1 MTQRF
6 AIGPRETATLNTDGI
21 REQFLIENIFT
32 AGEIELTY
40 THYDR
45 MIVGGAQPTAAAL
58 TLPCP
63 ESLKAN
69 FFLER
74 RELGALNV
82 GGAGTVTVD
91 GTVHELGN
99 QDCIY
104 VGMGAKEVQFASADA
119 AQPAKFYL
127 LSAPAHHA
135 HPTTVRTQAEATPVQ
150 MGAMETANERT
161 IYKYIYQEG
170 IQSCQL
176 VMGLTQLKAGS
187 VWNTMPSHTHDRR
200 MEAYLYFN
208 MNQGQRVL
216 HLLGEPTETRP
227 LWVSNEQA
235 ILSPP
240 WSIHTGCGTAA
251 YAFIWGMAGE
261 NREYTDMDAVPLD
274 TLR

>member
-6 AIGPRETATLNTDGI
+6 AIGPRETATLTTSGL
-21 REQFLIENIFT
+21 REHFLIDSLFVP
-32 AGEIELTY
+32 GEITLTY

-45 MIVGGAQPTAAAL
+45 MIVGGAQPAEAPLA
-58 TLPCP
+58 LPCP
-63 ESLKAN
+63 ESLKAEY
-69 FFLER
+69 FLER

-82 GGAGTVTVD
+82 GGTGTVTVD
-91 GTVHELGN
+91 GTVYELGN
-99 QDCIY
+99 QDCLY
-104 VGMGAKEVQFASADA
+104 VGLGSKEVTFASADA

-135 HPTTVRTQAEATPVQ
+135 HPTTRRTQAEATPVE
-150 MGAMETANERT
+150 MGDAETANRRT
-161 IYKYIYQEG
+161 IYKYIYAEG

-176 VMGLTQLKAGS
+176 VMGLTQLRPGN

-208 MNQGQRVL
+208 LPASQRVL
-216 HLLGEPTETRP
+216 HMLGEPTETRP

-235 ILSPP
+235 VLSPP
-240 WSIHTGCGTAA
+240 WSIHTGCGTSA

-261 NREYTDMDAVPLD
+261 NREYTDMDAVPLEA
-274 TLR
+274 LR

>member
-1 MTQRF
+1 MKTRF
-6 AIGPRETATLNTDGI
+6 AIGPRETATLNTSGL
-21 REQFLIENIFT
+21 REHFLIENIFA

-45 MIVGGAQPTAAAL
+45 MIVGGAQPAGTAL
-58 TLPCP
+58 SLPCP
-63 ESLKAN
+63 ESLKAD

-91 GTVHELGN
+91 GTVYELGN
-99 QDCIY
+99 QDCLY
-104 VGMGAKEVQFASADA
+104 VGMGAQEVAFASRDA
-119 AQPAKFYL
+119 ANPAKFYL

-135 HPTTVRTQAEATPVQ
+135 YPTTLRTQAEATPVE
-150 MGAMETANERT
+150 MGATETANRRT
-161 IYKYIYQEG
+161 IYKYIYAEG
-170 IQSCQL
+170 IQSCQA
-176 VMGLTQLKAGS
+176 VMGLTQLQPGS

-208 MNQGQRVL
+208 LPEGQRVL
-216 HLLGEPTETRP
+216 HMLGEPTETRP

-240 WSIHTGCGTAA
+240 WSIHTGCGTSA

-274 TLR
+274 ALR

>member
-6 AIGPRETATLNTDGI
+6 AIGPRETATLNTSGI
-21 REQFLIENIFT
+21 REHFLIENLFA
-32 AGEIELTY
+32 AGEIQLTY

-45 MIVGGAQPTAAAL
+45 MIVGGAQPNGQAL
-58 TLPCP
+58 SLPCP
-63 ESLKAN
+63 ESLKAGY
-69 FFLER
+69 FLER
-74 RELGALNV
+74 RELGVLNV
-82 GGAGTVTVD
+82 GGPGQVRVGNDTY
-91 GTVHELGN
+91 ELGN
-99 QDCIY
+99 QDCLY
-104 VGMGAKEVQFASADA
+104 VGMGTADVRFTSHDA
-119 AQPAKFYL
+119 ANPAKYYL

-135 HPTTVRTQAEATPVQ
+135 HPTTLRTQAQATPVE
-150 MGAMETANERT
+150 MGATETANRRT
-161 IYKYIYQEG
+161 IYKYIYAEG

-176 VMGLTQLKAGS
+176 VMGLTQLQAGS

-208 MNQGQRVL
+208 LPAGQRVL

-261 NREYTDMDAVPLD
+261 NREYTDMDAVPLEA
-274 TLR
+274 LR

>member
-6 AIGPRETATLNTDGI
+6 AIGPRETATLNTSGI
-21 REQFLIENIFT
+21 REHFLIENLFV
-32 AGEIELTY
+32 AGEIQLTY

-45 MIVGGAQPTAAAL
+45 MIVGGAQPNGKAL
-58 TLPCP
+58 SLPCP
-63 ESLKAN
+63 ESLKAGY
-69 FFLER
+69 FLER
-74 RELGALNV
+74 RELGVLNV
-82 GGAGTVTVD
+82 GGPGQVRVGNDTY
-91 GTVHELGN
+91 ELGN
-99 QDCIY
+99 QDCLY
-104 VGMGAKEVQFASADA
+104 VGMGAADVRFSSHDA
-119 AQPAKFYL
+119 TNPAKYYL

-135 HPTTVRTQAEATPVQ
+135 HPTTLRTQAQATPVE
-150 MGAMETANERT
+150 MGATETANRRT
-161 IYKYIYQEG
+161 IYKYIYAEG

-176 VMGLTQLKAGS
+176 VMGLTQLQPGS

-208 MNQGQRVL
+208 LPEGQRVL

-274 TLR
+274 ALR

>member
-6 AIGPRETATLNTDGI
+6 AIGPRETATLNTSGL
-21 REQFLIENIFT
+21 REHFLIENIFS

-45 MIVGGAQPTAAAL
+45 MIVGGAQPAGAAL

-63 ESLKAN
+63 ESLKASS
-69 FFLER
+69 FLER

-82 GGAGTVTVD
+82 GGAGTITVD
-91 GTVHELGN
+91 GTAYELGN
-99 QDCIY
+99 QDCLY
-104 VGMGAKEVQFASADA
+104 VGMGAKEVTFASADA
-119 AQPAKFYL
+119 ATPAKFYL

-135 HPTTVRTQAEATPVQ
+135 HPTALRTQAEATPVE
-150 MGAMETANERT
+150 MGAKETANERT

-176 VMGLTQLKAGS
+176 VMGLTQLKVGQ

-200 MEAYLYFN
+200 MEVYLYFN
-208 MNQGQRVL
+208 LPEGQRVL
-216 HLLGEPTETRP
+216 HMLGEPTETRP

-240 WSIHTGCGTAA
+240 WSIHTGCGSSN

-261 NREYTDMDAVPLD
+261 NREYTDMDAVPLNS
-274 TLR
+274 LR

>member
-6 AIGPRETATLNTDGI
+6 AIGPRETATLNTSGI
-21 REQFLIENIFT
+21 REHFLIENIFT

-45 MIVGGAQPTAAAL
+45 MIVGGAQPAGAAL
-58 TLPCP
+58 SLPCP

-82 GGAGTVTVD
+82 GGAGTISVD
-91 GTVHELGN
+91 GVVYELGN
-99 QDCIY
+99 QDCLY
-104 VGMGAKEVQFASADA
+104 VGMGAKEVTFASTDA
-119 AQPAKFYL
+119 GQPAKFYL
-127 LSAPAHHA
+127 LSAPAHAA
-135 HPTTVRTQAEATPVQ
+135 HPTTLRTQAEATPVE
-150 MGAMETANERT
+150 MGAKETANERT

-176 VMGLTQLKAGS
+176 VMGLTQLKVGN

-208 MNQGQRVL
+208 LPQGQRVL

-240 WSIHTGCGTAA
+240 WSIHTGCGSSN

-274 TLR
+274 ALR

>member
-1 MTQRF
+1 MIQRY
-6 AIGPRETATLNTDGI
+6 AISPRETAGMSTTEL
-21 REQFLIENIFT
+21 RENFLIETLFVPGDLT
-32 AGEIELTY
+32 LTY

-45 MIVGGAQPTAAAL
+45 MIVGGAMPTTDAL
-58 TLPCP
+58 ELPCP
-63 ESLKAN
+63 ESLKAD

-82 GGAGTVTVD
+82 GGAGTITVD
-91 GTVHELGN
+91 GTEYELGN
-99 QDCIY
+99 QDCLY
-104 VGMGAKEVQFASADA
+104 VGKDSKVVKFASRDA
-119 AQPAKFYL
+119 ATPAKFYL

-135 HPTTVRTQAEATPVQ
+135 HPTQRRTQAEATPVE
-150 MGAMETANERT
+150 MGAAETANQRT
-161 IYKYIYQEG
+161 IYKYIYAEG

-176 VMGLTQLKAGS
+176 VMGLTQLKSGN

-208 MNQGQRVL
+208 LPANQRVL
-216 HLLGEPTETRP
+216 HLMGQPHETRP

-240 WSIHTGCGTAA
+240 WSIHTGCGTAN

-261 NREYTDMDAVPLD
+261 NREYTDMDQVGIFE
-274 TLR
+274 LR

>member
-1 MTQRF
+1 MTQRY
-6 AIGPRETATLNTDGI
+6 AISPRETAGLSTAEL
-21 REQFLIENIFT
+21 REHFLIENLFVPGDLT
-32 AGEIELTY
+32 LTY

-45 MIVGGAQPTAAAL
+45 MIVGGAMPTGTPIAL
-58 TLPCP
+58 PNP
-63 ESLKAN
+63 GNLKAE

-82 GGAGTVTVD
+82 GGAGSITVD
-91 GTVHELGN
+91 GTVYELGN
-99 QDCIY
+99 QDCLY
-104 VGMGAKEVQFASADA
+104 VGKDAREVTFASADA
-119 AQPAKFYL
+119 DTPAKFYL

-135 HPTTVRTQAEATPVQ
+135 HPTTRRTQAEATPVE
-150 MGAMETANERT
+150 MGAAETANQRT
-161 IYKYIYQEG
+161 IYKYIYAEG

-176 VMGLTQLKAGS
+176 VMGLTQLKSGN

-208 MNQGQRVL
+208 LPENQRVL
-216 HLLGEPTETRP
+216 HLMGEPSETRP

-240 WSIHTGCGTAA
+240 WSIHTGCGTAN

-261 NREYTDMDAVPLD
+261 NREYTDMDAVGIFE
-274 TLR
+274 LR